1 MAEENADAVEGGAEG
16 GKKSGKMKLI
26 LIIVVTLLIG
36 IGGAVGGMMFLM
48 GGDSE
53 AEEVEAKP
61 ATPAR
66 ALYTKIR
73 TLEGNP
79 YFTVVVPSKDGKTH
93 YLQAYVETKTRDD
106 EVVAALTKHMPR
118 IVSNLNRMLSSQ
130 SFEHLRTTEGKLLL
144 QKAAEQEI
152 QTILQEK
159 IGKPG
164 IEKVLFTGFIMQ

>member
-1 MAEENADAVEGGAEG
+1 MAEENAEAAEGAEG

-26 LIIVVTLLIG
+26 LIIVVALLVG
-36 IGGAVGGMMFLM
+36 IGGAVGAMMFLM
-48 GGDSE
+48 GGEEE
-53 AEEVEAKP
+53 AAEVEEKP
-61 ATPAR
+61 ATPSR

-118 IVSNLNRMLSSQ
+118 IVANLNRLFTGH
-130 SFEHLRTTEGKLLL
+130 SFEQLRTTEGKLLM
-144 QKAAEQEI
+144 QQAALQEI

-164 IEKVLFTGFIMQ
+164 VEKVLFTGFIMQ

>member
-1 MAEENADAVEGGAEG
+1 MAEENAGAVEEGADG

-26 LIIVVTLLIG
+26 LIIVVTLLVG

-48 GGDSE
+48 GGDEE
-53 AEEVEAKP
+53 AEQVEEKS
-61 ATPAR
+61 ATPER

-73 TLEGNP
+73 TLEGSP

-106 EVVAALTKHMPR
+106 AVVAALTKHMPR
-118 IVSNLNRMLSSQ
+118 IVSNLNRLLSSQ
-130 SFEHLRTTEGKLLL
+130 SFEHLRTVEGKLML
-144 QKAAEQEI
+144 QQAALQEI